1 MPLYQITVIA
11 RAGSSA
17 ADIHALLTK
26 LNQLVLDKSG
36 VVAGVSNWGVQKLAY
51 RMKAHQEFH
60 TQGRLMQLKFV
71 VSPEALKELT
81 RNMKLDER
89 VLRFMTIKERN
100 TSFMTV
106 GGYEPD
112 QLNASVQKLISA
124 RLQDNAIT
132 SDYFNYGSGTGGY
145 ANLGWSEDNSP
156 PGDKAPSPSP

>member
-1 MPLYQITVIA
+1 MPLYQLTVIA

-17 ADIHALLTK
+17 ADIHALLSK
-26 LNQLVLDKSG
+26 LNQLVLDQSG

-60 TQGRLMQLKFV
+60 TQGRFMQLKFV
-71 VSPEALKELT
+71 VSPAVLKELE

-106 GGYEPD
+106 GGYDPD
-112 QLNASVQKLISA
+112 HLNTSVQKLISA
-124 RLQDNAIT
+124 RLQDGAIP
-132 SDYFNYGSGTGGY
+132 SDYFNYGSDAGY
-145 ANLGWSEDNSP
+145 ADLGFN
-156 PGDKAPSPSP
+156 GDKNPPAPNP